1 MNDLKLSYIAVLLAL
16 ALSAGSASEL
26 RARNVKGIV
35 TCGDEKL
42 SKVIVTDGK
51 NFTRTNKNG
60 SFKMDI
66 ADSAQFV
73 YIITPSG
80 YCADWSSGAP
90 EFYRKAD
97 GKDFFEFD
105 LIKTGDPRYRLDYR
119 RRGKPGD
126 EKRKQIIKNQKEKQK
141 ENYLCGIAPR
151 QLVKIGY
158 GQKRADIN

>member
-1 MNDLKLSYIAVLLAL
+1 MSSKYI
-16 ALSAGSASEL
+16 S
-26 RARNVKGIV
+26 
-35 TCGDEKL
+35 EKL

-105 LIKTGDPRYRLDYR
+105 LIDLGKDESTYNIIAVGDPQPRSEKHSNIFAGEPLEDLCNTAASLENLTV
-119 RRGKPGD
+119 GVVAGD
-126 EKRKQIIKNQKEKQK
+126 ITFDVFALMDNWKRDIVRT
-141 ENYLCGIAPR
+141 GIPASIRIP
-151 QLVKIGY
+151 
-158 GQKRADIN
+158 